1 MTVRERFLAIVVLGF
16 IVLAG
21 AGLMISQFIWSPIR
35 NRNHR
40 ISEIKSEIEERRD
53 KIAQIQALKPKFEGW
68 RQISLPADLGFARLE
83 YEKHLREL
91 LLQSGFEGNTTTVI
105 PSRGADPKS
114 NPTLPGKKEPIYTR
128 MNFTVAADG
137 ELADLVDFLERFYRT
152 PLLHEIKKLDVRRP
166 LTALIDTGPQRQN
179 ANMLHIEMTV
189 EALVLAGADKRKQL
203 LPAVDWNLAGVD
215 VLTSLCNSPTGL
227 IMLPSGI
234 GPTGP
239 LGPPI
244 LAAPARQYGSIA
256 AKDVFYGPQKVA
268 EQAVDNVE
276 TTENVYLT
284 DITHSGTKVEA
295 FLYVQY
301 DNTKTRLRPTTGF
314 DSFRIRNSKGVTLAQ
329 GKVVRID
336 DRDLIFRSG
345 EKYYSMHVGQ
355 NLLEAL
361 KRPLDASQLKELGL
375 NGSTSNGTASNG
387 TGK

>member
-40 ISEIKSEIEERRD
+40 IAEIKSEIE
-53 KIAQIQALKPKFEGW
+53 
-68 RQISLPADLGFARLE
+68 
-83 YEKHLREL
+83 
-91 LLQSGFEGNTTTVI
+91 
-105 PSRGADPKS
+105 
-114 NPTLPGKKEPIYTR
+114 
-128 MNFTVAADG
+128 
-137 ELADLVDFLERFYRT
+137 DLVDFLERFYRT

-203 LPAVDWNLAGVD
+203 LPSVDWSLAGVD

-227 IMLPSGI
+227 IMLSSGI

-284 DITHSGTKVEA
+284 DITHSGTKAEA
-295 FLYVQY
+295 LSYALY
-301 DNTKTRLRPTTGF
+301 DN
-314 DSFRIRNSKGVTLAQ
+314 
-329 GKVVRID
+329 
-336 DRDLIFRSG
+336 
-345 EKYYSMHVGQ
+345 
-355 NLLEAL
+355 
-361 KRPLDASQLKELGL
+361 
-375 NGSTSNGTASNG
+375 
-387 TGK
+387 

>member
-91 LLQSGFEGNTTTVI
+91 LLHSGFEGNSTTVI

-152 PLLHEIKKLDVRRP
+152 PLLHEIKRLDIRRP

-179 ANMLHIEMTV
+179 ANILHIEMNV

-215 VLTSLCNSPTGL
+215 VLTSLCSSPTGL
-227 IMLPSGI
+227 IMLLSGI

-244 LAAPARQYGSIA
+244 LAAPVRQYGSIA
-256 AKDVFYGPQKVA
+256 AKDIFFGPTVVEQVA
-268 EQAVDNVE
+268 EKVDA
-276 TTENVYLT
+276 TEHVYLT
-284 DITHSGTKVEA
+284 DITHTGTKAEA
-295 FLYVQY
+295 FLYDRY
-301 DNTKTRLRPTTGF
+301 NNSKTRLRASAGF
-314 DSFRIRNSKGVTLAQ
+314 DAFRIRDSKGETLVQ
-329 GKVVRID
+329 GKVVRIE

-345 EKYYSMHVGQ
+345 EKYYSIHVGES
-355 NLLEAL
+355 LLETL
-361 KRPLDASQLKELGL
+361 KHPLDASQLKELGL
-375 NGSTSNGTASNG
+375 NSGSSNGNG
-387 TGK
+387 K